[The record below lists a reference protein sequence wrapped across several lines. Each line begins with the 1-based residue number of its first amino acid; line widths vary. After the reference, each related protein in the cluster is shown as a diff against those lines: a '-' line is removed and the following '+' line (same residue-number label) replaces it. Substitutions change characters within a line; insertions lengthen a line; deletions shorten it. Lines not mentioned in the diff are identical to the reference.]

1 MIKIEYPK
9 DLNTLKNKGLNSLI
23 TAYISDYFDML
34 TKVNRCSNLAE
45 IGAIYLLESAKDCK
59 KYSET
64 GLSKPFEKSLPK
76 FTEVLT
82 IKIQQIKLNYCT
94 AVLSFQTAVQFLF
107 LQSLEQSTNQLKAIF
122 CRSIQHK
129 Q

>member
-107 LQSLEQSTNQLKAIF
+107 LQSLEQ
-122 CRSIQHK
+122 
-129 Q
+129 